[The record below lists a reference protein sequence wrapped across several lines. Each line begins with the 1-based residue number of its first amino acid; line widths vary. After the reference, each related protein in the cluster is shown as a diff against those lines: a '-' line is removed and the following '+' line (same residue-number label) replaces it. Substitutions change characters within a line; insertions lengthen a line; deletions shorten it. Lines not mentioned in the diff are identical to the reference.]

1 LTVGQVLE
9 LIREHRGLDLH
20 AAGVFAGGEVRA
32 TDVRGDDGSRFV
44 LKWWDGDA
52 AAGRRAAALVDRLR
66 ARGYPIPRYVIAD
79 DVGGAT
85 VMLQEYVDGTLSD
98 DVSAATVKTLLA
110 LNGRQVGEGDAEFA
124 EWSAYIAGSLLHGCD
139 GYCVHQPLRDYDR
152 RTAALLETIRGIGER
167 VGDLPSGDVVHVD
180 FHHRNVLLAEGTVA
194 AVIDWEGC
202 RSGDAVF
209 DLVTLAFG
217 LTVARVPA
225 AARERV
231 WDEARRRAAPDA
243 LRAYVA
249 HMALRQVDWSIRH
262 RTATDVD
269 HWLAVAHTFLDA
281 W

>member
-9 LIREHRGLDLH
+9 LIHEHRGLDLH
-20 AAGVFAGGEVRA
+20 AAGVFAGGEVGA

-167 VGDLPSGDVVHVD
+167 VGDLPSGDAVHVD

-231 WDEARRRAAPDA
+231 WDEARRRAAPNA

-249 HMALRQVDWSIRH
+249 HMALREVDWSIRH
-262 RTATDVD
+262 RTAADVD

-281 W
+281 C